1 MNSALRR
8 EISNGGFYAHDYS
21 GRPQSLRTT
30 EAGLELSPT
39 TISLIAAVIEGAFTG
54 APRRSGHGLSYLAL
68 SIILVIADL
77 VRMIVTAWGGT

>member
-1 MNSALRR
+1 MHMITA
-8 EISNGGFYAHDYS
+8 A
-21 GRPQSLRTT
+21 GRKACEQVLDTAT

-54 APRRSGHGLSYLAL
+54 APRRSGHGLSY
-68 SIILVIADL
+68 IILVIADL